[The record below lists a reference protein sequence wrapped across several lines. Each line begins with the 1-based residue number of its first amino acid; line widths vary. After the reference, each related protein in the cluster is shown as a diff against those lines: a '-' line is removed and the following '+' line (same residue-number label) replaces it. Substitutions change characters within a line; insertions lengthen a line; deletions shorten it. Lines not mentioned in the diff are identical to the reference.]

1 MIASTQNNE
10 NHETTA
16 QQQQFRNR
24 MRTSFPHARKRLLPA
39 VVLSVLLPL
48 IFTGAAFSDS
58 ESDQDEPTASPLIGH
73 WILTVPSA
81 DGLQNPELAI
91 YQKGSTL
98 KGWVKGPRGKMRLK
112 KVTAEGDQ
120 FTFVQIVPIPNST
133 MKLTFEGT
141 VRGDHLQG
149 VMSSKRLPNLPFKGV
164 RKLPED

>member
-1 MIASTQNNE
+1 MMIASTQNNE
-10 NHETTA
+10 NHETPA
-16 QQQQFRNR
+16 HRPQFRSR
-24 MRTSFPHARKRLLPA
+24 IRTSFPHARKRLLPA
-39 VVLSVLLPL
+39 VLLSL
-48 IFTGAAFSDS
+48 IFAGAAFSDS
-58 ESDQDEPTASPLIGH
+58 ETDQKEPAASPLIGH

-91 YQKGSTL
+91 YQKGSSL

-164 RKLPED
+164 RKLPKD